1 MMSSRAIAV
10 GRGAAIVVAVL
21 VCDSHGWAQVPTIEC
36 PGEVVRISVDR
47 LVSDLEKLLPAHPK
61 VPGIPHQLARVHLTA
76 FVERRSNMRAC
87 SVGLNF
93 SVPAGSGR
101 GPALVMA
108 TGTLWGPEVPIKDDW
123 RPRTPLE
130 DDSRE
135 GSRALEHLQQAI
147 VRYREAIAK
156 TAPTDGDH
164 TLGSR
169 WLGYAW
175 ALEQNGAPKDQ
186 VIAAYRNA
194 ARLAWPYEERVNLL
208 PPPANLP
215 FPVRKD
221 QPGTFSSPDVRRVS
235 ETVAR
240 WLVPLLDPS
249 TDQTEIATLQERA
262 AALAKER
269 KARTR

>member
-10 GRGAAIVVAVL
+10 VRGAAIVVTVL
-21 VCDSHGWAQVPTIEC
+21 VCDSRALAQVKPIEC
-36 PGEVVRISVDR
+36 PGEVVQISVAR

-61 VPGIPHQLARVHLTA
+61 VPEIPHQLARVHLTA
-76 FVERRSNMRAC
+76 FVERKSNMRAC
-87 SVGLNF
+87 SASLVLT
-93 SVPAGSGR
+93 VPAGRGR
-101 GPALVMA
+101 GIAPFVA
-108 TGTLWGPEVPIKDDW
+108 TGTVWGPEVPVKDDW

-135 GSRALEHLQQAI
+135 GSRAHDHLQQAI

-156 TAPTDGDH
+156 TAPTNNRIA
-164 TLGSR
+164 GSQ

-175 ALEQNGAPKDQ
+175 ALEQSGAPKDQ

-194 ARLAWPYEERVNLL
+194 ARLAWPEEERVNLL
-208 PPPANLP
+208 PPPP
-215 FPVRKD
+215 DFRFRKD
-221 QPGTFSSPDVRRVS
+221 EWGTFSSPDVLRVT

-249 TDQTEIATLQERA
+249 TNQAEIATLQERA
-262 AALAKER
+262 AALAKVR
-269 KARTR
+269 KARTK